1 MLNPWKIIWNNIL
14 ITSCETSENCL
25 DIQSFSY
32 SLTWVRNTK
41 EINKT
46 QMTNR
51 DVSTEKKAS
60 GVFYIFD
67 RSMENRINPR
77 EDFWWS
83 MELNGQKWN
92 RDRQK

>member
-1 MLNPWKIIWNNIL
+1 
-14 ITSCETSENCL
+14 
-25 DIQSFSY
+25 
-32 SLTWVRNTK
+32 
-41 EINKT
+41 
-46 QMTNR
+46 MTNR

-83 MELNGQKWN
+83 MELNGQKNGMGIDKSN
-92 RDRQK
+92 RIKNKENKRGKIVNKTRT